1 MCRVILLSER
11 PLQHF
16 KDVGEEIER
25 EVSDF
30 IGVVLD
36 ICHDTAQRPVFQGL
50 HGSIDEQIDVYICHL
65 LLGLVALERFQLALS
80 GNLLSQRIPAAQL
93 KLRPLLGHLLL
104 Y

>member
-50 HGSIDEQIDVYICHL
+50 HGSIDEQIDVYSPCAGKAHSVR
-65 LLGLVALERFQLALS
+65 GGMKGALE
-80 GNLLSQRIPAAQL
+80 I
-93 KLRPLLGHLLL
+93 LRNS
-104 Y
+104 